1 MLIRSIRLPLSRSS
15 WLIELYICNEMASE
29 PLELMNSH
37 TINNNTRNSIKIIN
51 IVYDFRWNMDKYNQY
66 T

>member
-15 WLIELYICNEMASE
+15 WLIELYIYDEMASE